1 MVRKTLHETLCRFT
15 RSSVWSPCSAICAY
29 YPRAGRYS
37 KFNSQKRE
45 KTMRPRQH
53 APSPSSDR
61 FFCCPRQRS
70 APSGITPFCRI
81 TTGVNSPPTKKLRIQ
96 VPAAP
101 EGNNPSSAYF
111 IIKTDTK
118 QVITSKQIPCY
129 GSPVTL
135 PLPSRGIIR
144 ATAFCHAFFI
154 YAYTYGRTKDVRRIK
169 RKNTPGGLAAY
180 KIHHR

>member
-1 MVRKTLHETLCRFT
+1 MPLHIRNSRYEVGSLSIRAPSVWGRRLTSSYYPISERLRICSSRRLFLYPNTGTNPGAYPGTMHHSAPEYTISGIPCRFT

-81 TTGVNSPPTKKLRIQ
+81 TTGVNSPPTK
-96 VPAAP
+96 
-101 EGNNPSSAYF
+101 N
-111 IIKTDTK
+111 
-118 QVITSKQIPCY
+118 Y
-129 GSPVTL
+129 GFKCRPHQRETT
-135 PLPSRGIIR
+135 PLVLILS
-144 ATAFCHAFFI
+144 
-154 YAYTYGRTKDVRRIK
+154 
-169 RKNTPGGLAAY
+169 
-180 KIHHR
+180 

>member
-1 MVRKTLHETLCRFT
+1 MKRHALTPLSRISRGGYSHSPTFPHQRDSRQPSVYRTPSENRTATVGFHVTYYTKNRHTSQRKPLKYQGFEPISERLPEHIRRRLFYYPNTDTNPGAY
-15 RSSVWSPCSAICAY
+15 SSVWSPCSAICAY

-81 TTGVNSPPTKKLRIQ
+81 TTGVNSPPTKK
-96 VPAAP
+96 
-101 EGNNPSSAYF
+101 
-111 IIKTDTK
+111 
-118 QVITSKQIPCY
+118 
-129 GSPVTL
+129 
-135 PLPSRGIIR
+135 
-144 ATAFCHAFFI
+144 
-154 YAYTYGRTKDVRRIK
+154 
-169 RKNTPGGLAAY
+169 
-180 KIHHR
+180 

>member
-1 MVRKTLHETLCRFT
+1 MSRFQSACRSTSAGAYFIVQTLEHTPARIHWSKKGAMVRKTLHETLCRFT
-15 RSSVWSPCSAICAY
+15 RSSVCLPCPVICAY

-81 TTGVNSPPTKKLRIQ
+81 TTGVNSPPTK
-96 VPAAP
+96 
-101 EGNNPSSAYF
+101 N
-111 IIKTDTK
+111 
-118 QVITSKQIPCY
+118 Y
-129 GSPVTL
+129 GFKCRPHQRETT
-135 PLPSRGIIR
+135 PLVLILS
-144 ATAFCHAFFI
+144 
-154 YAYTYGRTKDVRRIK
+154 
-169 RKNTPGGLAAY
+169 
-180 KIHHR
+180 